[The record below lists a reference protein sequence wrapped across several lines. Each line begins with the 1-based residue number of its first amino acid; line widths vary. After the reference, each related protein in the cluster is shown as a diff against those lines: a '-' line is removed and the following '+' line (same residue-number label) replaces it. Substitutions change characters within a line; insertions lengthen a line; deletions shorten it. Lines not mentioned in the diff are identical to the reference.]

1 MERFQVTCRS
11 TPSRRIPIARFPS
24 TGMLVEQDSRFVVTR
39 PQPGE
44 MVIIAPHGLPQQ
56 NEAVL
61 IECFF
66 PKGGT
71 RTALVM
77 VKATA
82 SDVACSEGF
91 RCGDGSCIP
100 PWQQCDGQINC
111 IDGLDE
117 LFNVVFDA
125 NVQVDGFPNI

>member
-1 MERFQVTCRS
+1 
-11 TPSRRIPIARFPS
+11 
-24 TGMLVEQDSRFVVTR
+24 
-39 PQPGE
+39 
-44 MVIIAPHGLPQQ
+44 
-56 NEAVL
+56 
-61 IECFF
+61 
-66 PKGGT
+66 
-71 RTALVM
+71 M

-117 LFNVVFDA
+117 PIRVYLADRESSAALAIGARGRRKGVMAKSTAQTALTRPTAKV
-125 NVQVDGFPNI
+125 